1 MFTRCNKVFLGCF
14 LQNGLDMIFFMNKY
28 LSTILLITFLTT
40 LARAQNRWDEG
51 FPVPAGGRPNI
62 NNLSEKD
69 FKASRDSGKIHAQIY
84 PVTVT
89 GILPPYK
96 PVKNIIEDDSNNPI
110 KVVLSKIIQGVSG
123 ISSFDQF
130 LQSLALHPY
139 PQATDTGVYQV
150 PYPMGIRPEHRMGF
164 GLIERNEAQGFT
176 FSCAAC
182 HSSQLFGKTVLGMT
196 NRFPTSN
203 DFFVKAK
210 KLAPAVDLWLFKS
223 TTGATEAEVQM
234 MKELK
239 QNLQRVEP
247 KQPLQLGLD
256 TSLAQVALSLNRRN
270 KDDYATPSDWLELFP
285 RRDPILD
292 DQPAD
297 SKPAVWWNVKY
308 KNRWLSDGSVLSG
321 NPIFTNIIWNEIGRG
336 VDLKILEQ
344 WLKDNQKVIDDL
356 TTAVFSSEAPRFT
369 DFYPAELIDI
379 DTAKR
384 GEQIFNQTCSKC
396 HGTYEK
402 AWNSQNADSLNHIQ
416 LLETTKVIPK
426 TKTLVVDVGT
436 DPYRRRGMKSLE
448 QLNDL
453 SISKANNIVI
463 KEQKGYVPP
472 PLVGIWARWPY
483 FHNNSVPS
491 LCAVLTPSQFR
502 PLFYYAGEALNT
514 ATDFDP
520 DCNGYP
526 TLDQVPAAWRQKEYY
541 YDTSRKGMSNV
552 GHDVDIFI
560 KDGQEIL
567 TTADK
572 KALIKFLQTL

>member
-1 MFTRCNKVFLGCF
+1 MKKHISAFL
-14 LQNGLDMIFFMNKY
+14 MIA
-28 LSTILLITFLTT
+28 LLTT
-40 LARAQNRWDEG
+40 LAQAENRWDEG
-51 FPVPAGGRPNI
+51 VPVPAGGRPNI
-62 NNLSEKD
+62 NNLSVQE
-69 FKASRDSGKIHAQIY
+69 FVISRDNGKIHTQIY
-84 PVTVT
+84 PVSVT
-89 GILPPYK
+89 GALPPYQ
-96 PVKNIIEDDSNNPI
+96 PVKSIIEDDSNNPI
-110 KVVLSKIIQGVSG
+110 KVVLNKIVQGVSG
-123 ISSFDQF
+123 INSFDQVMAN
-130 LQSLALHPY
+130 LALHPY
-139 PQATDTGVYQV
+139 PLTTDVGVYQV
-150 PYPMGIRPEHRMGF
+150 PYPMGVRPEHRMGF
-164 GLIERNEAQGFT
+164 GLIERNGAQGFT

-182 HSSQLFGKTVLGMT
+182 HSSNLFGKTVLGMT
-196 NRFPTSN
+196 NRFPTAN

-223 TTGATEAEVQM
+223 TTGATDAEVQM

-239 QNLQRVEP
+239 QNIQRVGPKEP
-247 KQPLQLGLD
+247 VQLGLD

-270 KDDYATPSDWLELFP
+270 KDAYATPSDWLELFP
-285 RRDPILD
+285 RRDAILD
-292 DQPAD
+292 DNPAD

-308 KNRWLSDGSVLSG
+308 KNRWLSDGSILSG

-336 VDLKILEQ
+336 ADLKVLEK
-344 WLKDNQKVIDDL
+344 WLSENQKIIDDL
-356 TTAVFSSEAPRFT
+356 TTAVFSSEAPKFT

-379 DTAKR
+379 ETAKR

-402 AWNSQNADSLNHIQ
+402 AWNSPDAATMTHLQ
-416 LLETTKVIPK
+416 LLQTTQVIPK
-426 TKTLVVDVGT
+426 SKTPVVDVGT
-436 DPYRRRGMKSLE
+436 DPYRRQGMKSLE

-453 SISKANNIVI
+453 SISKTNKIVI

-491 LCAVLTPSQFR
+491 LCAVLTPSALR
-502 PLFYYAGEALNT
+502 PTFYYAGEAINT

-526 TLDQVPAAWRQKEYY
+526 TLDQVPASWRQAAFY
-541 YDTSRKGMSNV
+541 YDTSRKGMSNA

-567 TTADK
+567 TAADK
-572 KALIKFLQTL
+572 KALIKYLQTL